1 MILRP
6 HAPKARALPT
16 ELHPDISVTTGSRT
30 QMVSLPSELKSDAS
44 RQFRHSDISLS
55 VQQSTVFPICQ
66 YSSTYPSSNGL
77 VALLRFELRILQG
90 LSLLRMPNSAI
101 GPYRRSFPAV
111 SPAQGI
117 FGGRKCL
124 NYSLPSVS
132 AISLKSFH
140 LILTITRLPLRSFN
154 STFGRPTRPSI

>member
-66 YSSTYPSSNGL
+66 YSSTCQSANGL

-90 LSLLRMPNSAI
+90 LSLLCMPNSAI
-101 GPYRRSFPAV
+101 GPYCRSFPAV

-117 FGGRKCL
+117 FGGRK
-124 NYSLPSVS
+124 YHDTSL
-132 AISLKSFH
+132 I
-140 LILTITRLPLRSFN
+140 ILTKITIKCLF
-154 STFGRPTRPSI
+154 